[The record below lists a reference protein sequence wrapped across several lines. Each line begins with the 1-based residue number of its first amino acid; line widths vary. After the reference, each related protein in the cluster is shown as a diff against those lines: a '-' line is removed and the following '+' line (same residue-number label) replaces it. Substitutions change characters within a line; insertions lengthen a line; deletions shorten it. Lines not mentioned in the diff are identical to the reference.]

1 LNELQRRREEPIR
14 LVFHPEALEVG
25 SLVGQLEN
33 VGRLLNEREERLAAQ
48 LAVVALTST
57 VAKEVAQLRDAIMN
71 AQKAEDDSH
80 ADMNE
85 LQRAVD
91 ELKHART
98 HLDALKDAYNRIEQS
113 PDTEALRV
121 QMLDEQTTLGE
132 NYDAVERAL
141 EDRLDNLK
149 RFNED
154 AADVEKRLSQLDES
168 VREQGAASAEADL
181 SLIDAIIERCNDV
194 RPALDQLADSVQ
206 SLCPL
211 VEPASRVDAFSSHQR
226 ELGDKLK
233 ILRDG
238 VVRIKEECEAV
249 NMLAT
254 ALADLERVLT
264 DAERGL
270 EQTEGSV
277 SALELFCEI
286 PLRTVA
292 DKIALVD
299 EMRSDV
305 VTPKI
310 EQLHQD
316 KQALRER
323 YIRLTERAD
332 EKLKGAKQQD
342 ELIADIETRLNS
354 IRKEADVLCTKYVHP
369 QDLSTAVEDA
379 NRLEA
384 LLEQLPEPSL
394 IYHVADLER
403 QEQLAKLLD
412 TIQLSLKGLS
422 VPLEEDVMKE
432 QELLR
437 DVRNT
442 FAELTSLGDDVVAID
457 PESEPTEQLGNVAY
471 LGDSLRRL
479 KANIEKLE
487 TRLQSGEGLVKRTS
501 LSEDLSAR
509 VAQLQ
514 DALENKKQQLTD
526 RAKLHT
532 LAPEIALITES
543 VQGRLNEIEQ
553 SPLQSID
560 EQSATLQDLESK
572 KQQLENLI
580 ESIPV
585 GSEGDELRERSFWQL
600 GQLNEMLKRLAAAV
614 GDKLAAL
621 AAFNAT
627 KDEVQAQLSLIGTP
641 SQVRLD
647 TDSTQAISERI
658 NELNDKLSCVDK
670 LISKLGSVPEAELDK
685 GKLAEKRALLLA
697 IEGIKHQIEEDRDS
711 AQQQLHHAV
720 AAEKMHADA
729 EQLISKLAAL
739 IAEANKLLN
748 DSEAHPAM
756 YRTIADEFVLPLEH
770 VEQLLK
776 DASSEDVQLI
786 PLNALV
792 PEAKDVHSALLR
804 RADIWRQFVAE
815 RDAGNDQLEA
825 MRRPLDEIESKSLR
839 SSEEVLR
846 DMNALERAN
855 DELNKLKS
863 TMAKLQNLSEQLHPL
878 ESAYADVRFFD
889 VDVEQTQ
896 QQYEDLMS
904 LMDNELHDENIF
916 GESVEQ
922 LRRELDRLKDE
933 LEAALS
939 NGQLEE
945 ILHHEVPALRA
956 QLGLLE
962 SKHNDAKQSRVHV
975 DRSSHPAVEALV
987 RELDDIGQLT
997 VKKLSDLAEAEKQE
1011 KIVVIRLELEKLRF
1025 EAPEEGQL
1033 IILEEQIQQ
1042 LPEEDEETKVLAA
1055 QLQQIRADK
1064 QKREGVE
1071 KSLKEKLA
1079 KILQRVDEVDATV
1092 EPLIESTVR
1101 SKHKKKR
1108 SKKQPKLTLTTE
1120 EQINV
1125 LTDAV
1130 NEFDRDILP
1139 QLGDISEQSQQGE
1152 VQLSSLLAGRERAQ
1166 EIADACK
1173 EALRYK
1179 VLEKENVKHVMSEL
1193 AELDDKL
1200 LKSEEALANEQE
1212 LKRSGDTALVT
1223 EKAKAAEE
1231 LEHSLHAILEQLST
1245 LELDGLSDEQRRDL
1259 EKKRERTGWMLDRI
1273 RVLCNALASMLDSL
1287 RAWESDK
1294 DVLRSATAA
1303 LANEVRG
1310 LVDNYDNNAQPY
1322 TTACNDVKKANDLLE
1337 RIGQTQQ
1344 QLIDVNQRL
1353 RVTLPDCKAA
1363 IDDTNMMTVEL
1374 DAVCNDVQE

>member
-1 LNELQRRREEPIR
+1 MQTQQQLIDVNQRLRVTLPDCKAAIDDTNMMTVELDAVCNDVQELLAPLTDDVSKQKELIDEQDAISAKLNQLGDHAVDLPATAGDAEIANIAEIRQQLVDIRQRLNELQRRREEPIR

-369 QDLSTAVEDA
+369 QDLPTAVEDA

-412 TIQLSLKGLS
+412 TIQLSL
-422 VPLEEDVMKE
+422 KE

-641 SQVRLD
+641 SQVPLD

-658 NELNDKLSCVDK
+658 NELNGK
-670 LISKLGSVPEAELDK
+670 ISTL
-685 GKLAEKRALLLA
+685 GKLR
-697 IEGIKHQIEEDRDS
+697 
-711 AQQQLHHAV
+711 
-720 AAEKMHADA
+720 
-729 EQLISKLAAL
+729 
-739 IAEANKLLN
+739 N
-748 DSEAHPAM
+748 
-756 YRTIADEFVLPLEH
+756 VL
-770 VEQLLK
+770 
-776 DASSEDVQLI
+776 
-786 PLNALV
+786 
-792 PEAKDVHSALLR
+792 
-804 RADIWRQFVAE
+804 
-815 RDAGNDQLEA
+815 
-825 MRRPLDEIESKSLR
+825 
-839 SSEEVLR
+839 
-846 DMNALERAN
+846 
-855 DELNKLKS
+855 
-863 TMAKLQNLSEQLHPL
+863 
-878 ESAYADVRFFD
+878 
-889 VDVEQTQ
+889 
-896 QQYEDLMS
+896 
-904 LMDNELHDENIF
+904 
-916 GESVEQ
+916 ESVEE
-922 LRRELDRLKDE
+922 ELLDLNS
-933 LEAALS
+933 LE
-939 NGQLEE
+939 G
-945 ILHHEVPALRA
+945 
-956 QLGLLE
+956 
-962 SKHNDAKQSRVHV
+962 
-975 DRSSHPAVEALV
+975 
-987 RELDDIGQLT
+987 
-997 VKKLSDLAEAEKQE
+997 
-1011 KIVVIRLELEKLRF
+1011 
-1025 EAPEEGQL
+1025 
-1033 IILEEQIQQ
+1033 
-1042 LPEEDEETKVLAA
+1042 
-1055 QLQQIRADK
+1055 
-1064 QKREGVE
+1064 KRGV
-1071 KSLKEKLA
+1071 LA
-1079 KILQRVDEVDATV
+1079 KIE
-1092 EPLIESTVR
+1092 
-1101 SKHKKKR
+1101 
-1108 SKKQPKLTLTTE
+1108 KL
-1120 EQINV
+1120 
-1125 LTDAV
+1125 
-1130 NEFDRDILP
+1130 
-1139 QLGDISEQSQQGE
+1139 G
-1152 VQLSSLLAGRERAQ
+1152 
-1166 EIADACK
+1166 
-1173 EALRYK
+1173 
-1179 VLEKENVKHVMSEL
+1179 H
-1193 AELDDKL
+1193 
-1200 LKSEEALANEQE
+1200 
-1212 LKRSGDTALVT
+1212 
-1223 EKAKAAEE
+1223 
-1231 LEHSLHAILEQLST
+1231 
-1245 LELDGLSDEQRRDL
+1245 DL
-1259 EKKRERTGWMLDRI
+1259 E
-1273 RVLCNALASMLDSL
+1273 
-1287 RAWESDK
+1287 
-1294 DVLRSATAA
+1294 
-1303 LANEVRG
+1303 VRF
-1310 LVDNYDNNAQPY
+1310 
-1322 TTACNDVKKANDLLE
+1322 
-1337 RIGQTQQ
+1337 GQ
-1344 QLIDVNQRL
+1344 
-1353 RVTLPDCKAA
+1353 
-1363 IDDTNMMTVEL
+1363 
-1374 DAVCNDVQE
+1374 